1 MLVLWITRVLI
12 PGLFLRFDSAL
23 QAFRDEMAAERENHK
38 PMTQAVTSKIEELI
52 RTRRVI

>member
-38 PMTQAVTSKIEELI
+38 QMTQAVTSKIEELI